1 MTSDVRRRLALSLP
15 LRFLSLAV
23 PTETIDRSTTRRAV
37 RAVTLGVGALLSF
50 RMRRQTTPASPGHH
64 GPRGGGRSVL
74 SVSPPS
80 QLRPFVASII
90 AGVEGTRFGC
100 VVCPAHLTT
109 VPGHCL
115 ARARPSRP
123 TAPVLVGQRRNVKAV
138 LPATAAASAMWLTY
152 GCLHSV
158 RPRPRLFLRRPPPD
172 FPPVLLDDG
181 DVRPQPPQT
190 RPRPRQGAF
199 CRDFVT

>member
-1 MTSDVRRRLALSLP
+1 M
-15 LRFLSLAV
+15 
-23 PTETIDRSTTRRAV
+23 RAE
-37 RAVTLGVGALLSF
+37 TLGVGALLSF

-64 GPRGGGRSVL
+64 EPRGGAAVAVSCQ
-74 SVSPPS
+74 SSPPPS
-80 QLRPFVASII
+80 PLRPFVASII

-100 VVCPAHLTT
+100 VVCPAHFTT

-123 TAPVLVGQRRNVKAV
+123 TAPVLVGRRGNVKAV
-138 LPATAAASAMWLTY
+138 LPATAAASAQPHFSMWLTY

-158 RPRPRLFLRRPPPD
+158 RPRPRLFLRRPPFD
-172 FPPVLLDDG
+172 FPPVLLNDE
-181 DVRPQPPQT
+181 DVRPQ
-190 RPRPRQGAF
+190 PRPRQGAF